1 MGEASKTLESGIGAV
16 RKNAKR
22 AERKLAEHGLDPAQL
37 SDTVTAGAEFA
48 REELVATTRRTQ
60 DLLARAGERTRKQ
73 ATKEANHVGKKAEA
87 TLTKAEKKA
96 KRKADKTATKLAKKG
111 KQVEQVAGE
120 VATKVEKKL
129 NAKLDKKA
137 AKAEKKSAKSAKK
150 EGKRRRW
157 PLVVGLAVV
166 GAGVTY
172 AVRAR
177 SAQQVALDQ
186 DLPAS
191 KPTPVPS
198 PQPNASKPAPAK
210 PSQDSA
216 EQAKSAPK
224 TEGKSESK
232 SDETKSA
239 TGQDEPSG
247 QHALRNGN
255 ATAPKK
261 EN

>member
-1 MGEASKTLESGIGAV
+1 MGEASKTLESGIRAV

-96 KRKADKTATKLAKKG
+96 KQKADKTAAKLAKKG

-137 AKAEKKSAKSAKK
+137 AKAEKKSAKK

-172 AVRAR
+172 AVRAK

-198 PQPNASKPAPAK
+198 PQPTASKPAPAK

-216 EQAKSAPK
+216 EQAKPAPK
-224 TEGKSESK
+224 AEAKPESK
-232 SDETKSA
+232 SAETKPAS
-239 TGQDEPSG
+239 GQDEPSG